1 MSQSA
6 KSQEIKQAWGDT
18 YLYSLKNTQGTQV
31 DISPLGAT
39 IVNFFVNDKN
49 NKQQNIVLGF
59 NQPQDYLDTKA
70 YIGSVVG
77 PWANRIA
84 KGKFPLN
91 AKTIELELNEGSNH
105 LHGASIHL
113 DKKCWIVESVVQQSI
128 TLRTQTKEGEAGY
141 PATINFSVKYTLS
154 EDNELS
160 VEYHATTD
168 KDVPINVTQHTY
180 FNLSGCHEK
189 ISDHSVSIDAD
200 YYLKIDDQ
208 SIPISKESVVHSAMD
223 LRTSKLIKTGLNAD
237 EQQIKL
243 VKGFDHCWCLN
254 KSEFAF
260 AAQVACES
268 TGLQLQVFTDQNAIQ
283 FYTGNALPGEIGR
296 EGKQYDAYYGLCLE
310 TQHYPDQVNMQEI
323 AQECIYSP
331 NRPYSHKTIF
341 KIDII

>member
-1 MSQSA
+1 MMSQVTN
-6 KSQEIKQAWGDT
+6 KIWGDVH
-18 YLYSLKNTQGTQV
+18 LYSLKNKQGTQV

-59 NQPQDYLDTKA
+59 NQPQEYLDTKA

-84 KGKFPLN
+84 KGAFPLN
-91 AKTIELELNEGSNH
+91 GKMIQLELNEGSNH

-113 DKKCWIVESVVQQSI
+113 DKKCWIVESFEQHIIS
-128 TLRTQTKEGEAGY
+128 LRTEIKEGEAGY

-160 VEYHATTD
+160 VEYSATTD

-189 ISDHSVSIDAD
+189 IIDHYVSIDAD
-200 YYLKIDDQ
+200 YYLKIDEQ
-208 SIPISKESVVHSAMD
+208 SIPILKEPVNHSAMD
-223 LRTSKLIKTGLNAD
+223 LRTSKIIKAGLNAD

-243 VKGFDHCWCLN
+243 VKGYDHCWCLN
-254 KSEFAF
+254 NNEFAF
-260 AAQVACES
+260 AAQVTCES

-296 EGKQYDAYYGLCLE
+296 EGKEYDAYYGLCLE
-310 TQHYPDQVNMQEI
+310 TQHYPDQVNMQAI
-323 AQECIYSP
+323 ANECIYSP
-331 NRPYSHKTIF
+331 SRPYSHKTIF
-341 KIDII
+341 KIGLS